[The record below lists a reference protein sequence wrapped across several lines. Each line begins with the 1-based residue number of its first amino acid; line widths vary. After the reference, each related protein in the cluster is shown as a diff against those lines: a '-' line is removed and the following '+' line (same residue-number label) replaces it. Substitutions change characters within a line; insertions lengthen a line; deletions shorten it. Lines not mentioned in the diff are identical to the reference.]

1 MHVAP
6 GFLEHRSMI
15 DYVNVSSDLW
25 THVLDTQV
33 KRGVE
38 LPTDH
43 RLVVSSIRC
52 QVKMLNISGVL
63 KCKVRLHWEHLIL
76 GETGDMESEWTMFR
90 TSIAEV
96 APLNC
101 SGKGVSA
108 CGWCNVMVLT
118 PEPDS
123 GQRGERKHQAEEEV
137 PSGLVSLWDF

>member
-15 DYVNVSSDLW
+15 DYVIVSSDLW

-38 LPTDH
+38 LSTDH

-52 QVKMLNISGVL
+52 QAKMLNISGVL

-76 GETGDMESEWTMFR
+76 REIGDMESE
-90 TSIAEV
+90 
-96 APLNC
+96 
-101 SGKGVSA
+101 
-108 CGWCNVMVLT
+108 
-118 PEPDS
+118 
-123 GQRGERKHQAEEEV
+123 
-137 PSGLVSLWDF
+137 